1 MRAGC
6 PYCGHVQTTS
16 DEPIAGKDVVD
27 LTCPECG
34 QSFIVMAPRLNDL
47 QADTTRHTV
56 EEVTSQ
62 IADDGH
68 RLRLPA
74 GKTITI
80 KVLEGE
86 DKDTVY
92 PIVKPRVTLGR
103 SNADII
109 VNDPLS
115 SRLHCAIE
123 FSEDC
128 ILLRDLGSTNG
139 TMIDDRPI
147 HMAEIADGSTFQI
160 GNNKFQLRIEP
171 EGK

>member
-16 DEPIAGKDVVD
+16 DEPSAGKDVID

-34 QSFIVMAPRLNDL
+34 QSFIIMAPRLDDL

-56 EEVTSQ
+56 DEVTLQ

-68 RLRLPA
+68 RLRLPE
-74 GKTITI
+74 GKTVSI
-80 KVLEGE
+80 KVLEGD

-92 PIVKPRVTLGR
+92 PVVKPRVTLGR

-109 VNDPLS
+109 VNDELS
-115 SRLHCAIE
+115 SRIHCAIE

-128 ILLRDLGSTNG
+128 VLLRDLGSTNG
-139 TMIDDRPI
+139 TLVDDRPV

-160 GNNKFQLRIEP
+160 GRHKFQLQISSE
-171 EGK
+171 EQ

>member
-6 PYCGHVQTTS
+6 PHCGHIQTTS
-16 DEPIAGKDVVD
+16 EEIFGGKEMVEIACAACGKGFMIT
-27 LTCPECG
+27 L
-34 QSFIVMAPRLNDL
+34 PRLDDFK
-47 QADTTRHTV
+47 ADTTRHSL
-56 EEVTSQ
+56 ENVTSQ

-74 GKTITI
+74 GRKISI
-80 KVLEGE
+80 RVLEGE
-86 DKDTVY
+86 DKGTVY
-92 PIVKPRVTLGR
+92 PVLTPRVTLGR

-123 FSEDC
+123 FSEEC
-128 ILLRDLGSTNG
+128 VLLRDLGSTNG
-139 TMIDDRPI
+139 TLIDDRPV

-160 GNNKFQLRIEP
+160 GKHKFQLQVES